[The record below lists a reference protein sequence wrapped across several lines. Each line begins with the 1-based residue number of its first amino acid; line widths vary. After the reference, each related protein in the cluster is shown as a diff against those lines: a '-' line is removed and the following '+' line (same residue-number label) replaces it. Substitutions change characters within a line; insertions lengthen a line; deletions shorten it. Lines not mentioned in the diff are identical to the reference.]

1 MSSKSSKTEPSATAV
16 ENRRD
21 DLPETITV
29 GRVLRPQGLRGE
41 VVVEVLSDVPDRF
54 APGSRLLGVRE
65 GKPAMPA
72 MPATSAI
79 TVEVAASRAHK
90 RGMVVRCAGSED
102 RDQAEELRGLWLE
115 IPRSQVPPAEPGT
128 YYQYELVGC
137 LCRVSGEELGRVAEV
152 VEDGGGLLLII
163 ESESEGEGRRI
174 PVPFVRE
181 FLREVDVAGARID
194 LELPPGLIE
203 TCASRS

>member
-1 MSSKSSKTEPSATAV
+1 MSSKSSKTEAAGISAAGLSAA
-16 ENRRD
+16 ESRRD

-29 GRVLRPQGLRGE
+29 GRVLRPQGVRGE
-41 VVVEVLSDVPDRF
+41 VVVEVLSDVPERF
-54 APGSRLLGVRE
+54 APGSRLMGVRE
-65 GKPAMPA
+65 GKP
-72 MPATSAI
+72 SV
-79 TVEVAASRAHK
+79 TVEVAASRPHK
-90 RGMVVRCAGSED
+90 SGAVVRFTGSED

-128 YYQYELVGC
+128 YYQYELIGC

-152 VEDGGGLLLII
+152 VEDGGGLLLIV
-163 ESESEGEGRRI
+163 EGEGRRI

-194 LELPPGLIE
+194 LELPPGLVE

>member
-1 MSSKSSKTEPSATAV
+1 MSSKSSKTEAAATPGD
-16 ENRRD
+16 NRRD

-29 GRVLRPQGLRGE
+29 GRVLRPQGVRGE
-41 VVVEVLSDVPDRF
+41 VVVEVLSDVPERF
-54 APGSRLLGVRE
+54 APGSRLMGVRE
-65 GKPAMPA
+65 GKPAIPA
-72 MPATSAI
+72 IS
-79 TVEVAASRAHK
+79 VEVAASRPHK
-90 RGMVVRCAGSED
+90 SGAVVRFAGSEN

-128 YYQYELVGC
+128 YYHYELLGC

-152 VEDGGGLLLII
+152 VEDGGGLLLIV
-163 ESESEGEGRRI
+163 EGEGRRI

-194 LELPPGLIE
+194 LELPPGLVE